1 MTRATGTTGETVTPG
16 AGGVTGTATDATGA
30 TGAAG
35 GSGAAGATTTP
46 ALAVRGLTVRYRD
59 VLALDGVDLV
69 VEAGRLTGLV
79 GTNGSG
85 KSTLLKAVMGIVR
98 PDAGSIAVLGHD
110 GVQARRRA
118 LLGYVPQAE
127 DVDWTFPLSVR
138 DVVAQGRYG
147 RLGPLRRLRATD
159 RAAVDSALE
168 RVGLT
173 ELADRQI
180 GRLSG
185 GQRKRA
191 FVARCLAQEARVL
204 LLDEPFA
211 GVDVSSQ
218 AAITALL
225 RDLVAG
231 GVSALVSTHDLAGLP
246 ALADDAVLL
255 HRRVLVRGAPEV
267 VLQPENLALAFGGA
281 R

>member
-1 MTRATGTTGETVTPG
+1 M
-16 AGGVTGTATDATGA
+16 TGA
-30 TGAAG
+30 TGA
-35 GSGAAGATTTP
+35 SGATGTALTTGGTAASSTP

-98 PDAGSIAVLGHD
+98 PDAGTVAVLGHD
-110 GVQARRRA
+110 GAQARRRA

-147 RLGPLRRLRATD
+147 RLGPLRRLRAGD
-159 RAAVDSALE
+159 REAVEAALD
-168 RVGLT
+168 RVGLSA
-173 ELADRQI
+173 LADRQI

-218 AAITALL
+218 ASVTALL
-225 RDLVAG
+225 RELVAD

-267 VLQPENLALAFGGA
+267 VLQPENLALAFGGT

>member
-1 MTRATGTTGETVTPG
+1 MSAV
-16 AGGVTGTATDATGA
+16 
-30 TGAAG
+30 
-35 GSGAAGATTTP
+35 
-46 ALAVRGLTVRYRD
+46 ALRVSDLTVRYRD
-59 VLALDGVDLV
+59 VLALDRVDLTV
-69 VEAGRLTGLV
+69 RAGRLTGLL

-98 PDAGSIAVLGHD
+98 ADSGTVEVLGHD
-110 GVQARRRA
+110 GAGARRRA
-118 LLGYVPQAE
+118 LLGYVPQSE

-147 RLGPLRRLRATD
+147 RLGPTRRLRAAD
-159 RAAVDSALE
+159 RAAVDAALE
-168 RVGLT
+168 RVGLAA
-173 ELADRQI
+173 LADRQV

-191 FVARCLAQEARVL
+191 FVARCLAQEAQVL

-218 AAITALL
+218 AAVTSLL
-225 RDLVAG
+225 RELVAG

-255 HRRVLVRGAPEV
+255 HRRVLVTGTPDEV
-267 VLQPENLALAFGGA
+267 LRPENLALAFGGA